1 MTDST
6 VADRKRLLVVADDV
20 ASAEALRAHLARHGF
35 AVARATSARAAA
47 RAARELA
54 PEVVLIDAA
63 IHGGWR
69 DVVLALDGLVE
80 RRRVAVLAAYWSA
93 DARAAAR
100 EFGIGETLLK
110 QLEGPALLRR
120 LEDLAGAS
128 SVAGDG
134 LGRHGTAPAELPDP
148 VSPGAPGET
157 PGRGSG
163 RVGESDRGRSPDRD
177 GSSDRG
183 GRSDR
188 ERSAE
193 PDGRADGRAEH
204 VPTSGRPVRHRRA
217 SVRGRAAA
225 SRGRAVPR
233 CDGPSPYPGPIQRT
247 EAGGERSA

>member
-1 MTDST
+1 MTDRT

-100 EFGIGETLLK
+100 EFGIGEMLLK
-110 QLEGPALLRR
+110 QIEGPALLRR

-134 LGRHGTAPAELPDP
+134 LGGYGTAPAELPDP
-148 VSPGAPGET
+148 VPAGAQGET
-157 PGRGSG
+157 LGRGSE
-163 RVGESDRGRSPDRD
+163 RVGESDRGGGSDRD
-177 GSSDRG
+177 GSS
-183 GRSDR
+183 GREGSSDR
-188 ERSAE
+188 DTSAE
-193 PDGRADGRAEH
+193 PDGRSDGRAEH
-204 VPTSGRPVRHRRA
+204 VPTSDRPVRHRR
-217 SVRGRAAA
+217 SPVGGRAAA

-233 CDGPSPYPGPIQRT
+233 CDGPSPNHEPIQRT
-247 EAGGERSA
+247 EAGGERTA

>member
-134 LGRHGTAPAELPDP
+134 LGGHGTVPAELPDP
-148 VSPGAPGET
+148 VSVGARGET
-157 PGRGSG
+157 RGRRSG
-163 RVGESDRGRSPDRD
+163 CVGESDRD

-183 GRSDR
+183 GSSDR

-204 VPTSGRPVRHRRA
+204 VPTSGRRIRHRRA

-233 CDGPSPYPGPIQRT
+233 CDGSSLNPGPIQRT